1 MNTYDAYSTAVELLS
16 PELPR
21 RLLHTKGVAE
31 TAERLARVLVPRPVN
46 DIITAAWLHD
56 IGYAPGLVD
65 TGFHP
70 VDGARYARA
79 AGFSENVVSL
89 IAHHTGALI
98 EADERGLSDRL
109 GEYPVPPD
117 AVELAIL
124 SCADLCTGPDGTP
137 VDPGERI
144 AEVLQR
150 YPATDPVHRALARS
164 GPALVDQARLVLAAA
179 ETAHCQRPRLDV
191 PSISSS
197 SALNRPEARSQPNP
211 TSVTEGLPDDRN
223 SDLRAVLAAVVA
235 AATNR

>member
-1 MNTYDAYSTAVELLS
+1 MNAYDAYSTAVELLS
-16 PELPR
+16 PELPQ
-21 RLLHTKGVAE
+21 RLLHTK
-31 TAERLARVLVPRPVN
+31 
-46 DIITAAWLHD
+46 
-56 IGYAPGLVD
+56 
-65 TGFHP
+65 GFHP

-117 AVELAIL
+117 VVELAIL

-164 GPALVDQARLVLAAA
+164 GPALVDEARQVLAAA
-179 ETAHCQRPRLDV
+179 ERPHRQ
-191 PSISSS
+191 
-197 SALNRPEARSQPNP
+197 ARY
-211 TSVTEGLPDDRN
+211 RH
-223 SDLRAVLAAVVA
+223 
-235 AATNR
+235 